1 MKGSVQWQNG
11 VAAWTVP
18 LISPF
23 VTWPVAM
30 KGSSRN
36 LKETAVMLSSARVAP
51 APVMLQS

>member
-1 MKGSVQWQNG
+1 MKGSVPWQNG
-11 VAAWTVP
+11 VAAWTIS

-36 LKETAVMLSSARVAP
+36 LKETAVMLSSARLP
-51 APVMLQS
+51 LLQ